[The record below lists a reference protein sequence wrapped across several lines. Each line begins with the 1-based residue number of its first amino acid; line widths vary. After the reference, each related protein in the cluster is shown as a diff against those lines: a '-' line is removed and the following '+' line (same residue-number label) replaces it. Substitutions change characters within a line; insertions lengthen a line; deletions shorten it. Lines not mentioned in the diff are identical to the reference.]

1 VGSTDTMDYER
12 FLRVHHPPPSVFGAT
27 KFGQGNILFVWQAVR
42 DLQKVKL

>member
-1 VGSTDTMDYER
+1 MI
-12 FLRVHHPPPSVFGAT
+12 FLKVHHHSTFDFGAT